1 MLVEMTQ
8 LVDRD
13 VYTQEGRLLGRVTNV
28 VLDVEGA
35 RIDGLYIAEPNA
47 LLVEESRSI
56 NVPFRWVS
64 AVSDV
69 ILLKYFPRRITVKKA
84 SAAAAKA
91 SDTPAAGGHA
101 AQRAA

>member
-84 SAAAAKA
+84 SAAAK
-91 SDTPAAGGHA
+91 SSETPAAGGHA

>member
-8 LVDRD
+8 LIDRD

-35 RIDGLYIAEPNA
+35 RIDGLYIAEPNG
-47 LLVEESRSI
+47 LLVEGERSV

-69 ILLKYFPRRITVKKA
+69 ILLKYFPKRITVKKA
-84 SAAAAKA
+84 PPPSRGAEAAPEPEAR
-91 SDTPAAGGHA
+91 SPRAG
-101 AQRAA
+101 

>member
-84 SAAAAKA
+84 SAAAKA
-91 SDTPAAGGHA
+91 AETPAAGGHA